1 VSSERDLERIAAL
14 QDPVRRKLFVFV
26 REQGRPVG
34 REEASGAA
42 GIGRSLA
49 AYHLDHLGDDGLLTV
64 SYARAEGR
72 GGPGAGRPAK
82 LYEPA
87 AGEVVV
93 SVPARDYEF
102 LARLLARAAEADPS
116 GTARAA
122 LDDVAR
128 EQGRELGAS
137 LAGRARRTGLERALR
152 ERGYEPFRDEEGVV
166 RMRNCP
172 FHRLAADHRDLVCGM
187 NLAFLGGLIDGLGRN
202 EVEGALE
209 PAPGRCCVA
218 IRQREP

>member
-1 VSSERDLERIAAL
+1 MSSEQDLKRVAAL
-14 QDPVRRKLFVFV
+14 QDPVRRKLFAFV
-26 REQGRPVG
+26 RERARPVG
-34 REEASGAA
+34 REEAGEAA

-49 AYHLDHLGDDGLLTV
+49 AYHLDHLVDDGLLTA
-64 SYARAEGR
+64 SYARPEGR
-72 GGPGAGRPAK
+72 AGPGAGRPAK

-102 LARLLARAAEADPS
+102 VAHLLARAAEADTS

-128 EQGRELGAS
+128 DQGRELGAS
-137 LAGRARRTGLERALR
+137 LAGRARKAGLERALR
-152 ERGYEPFRDEEGVV
+152 ERGYEPFRDEEGVI

-187 NLAFLGGLIDGLGRN
+187 NLAFLSGLIDGLGSD
-202 EVEGALE
+202 ELEGALE
-209 PAPGRCCVA
+209 PESGRCCVA
-218 IRQREP
+218 IRRRG